1 VIFYSPETIAIYY
14 AVNIILLFLVTA
26 LFLVIIFKTLPDGKI
41 GFQDCLIG
49 ASFTAVFFMI
59 GKLLIGAYFTHSNMS
74 STYSTAGAVIIILA
88 WVYYSAI
95 ILYFGAE
102 FTKVYSN
109 TYGGK
114 IIPNEHTTLIM
125 KTEENL

>member
-1 VIFYSPETIAIYY
+1 
-14 AVNIILLFLVTA
+14 
-26 LFLVIIFKTLPDGKI
+26 
-41 GFQDCLIG
+41 
-49 ASFTAVFFMI
+49 
-59 GKLLIGAYFTHSNMS
+59 MS